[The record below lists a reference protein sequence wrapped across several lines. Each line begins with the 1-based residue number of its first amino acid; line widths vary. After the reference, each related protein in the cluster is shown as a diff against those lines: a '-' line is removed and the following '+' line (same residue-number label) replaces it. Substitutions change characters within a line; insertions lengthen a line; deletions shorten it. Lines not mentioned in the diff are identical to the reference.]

1 MQDWT
6 PEQQVR
12 LESAYTKLSRDTGR
26 VTVTALRT
34 EAGLSQ
40 NVASAWLRALRER
53 EQRQAEQAARK
64 AEPAV
69 PEALA
74 VAAQAAQTQI
84 ITEAWCQALAT
95 ARAELADRHAS
106 ELAEARLAEHGA
118 IERAA
123 AADKL
128 VAALRAKNTDLAD
141 TLAAAETS
149 LQDLRATQKHHRDTA
164 AAAQTR
170 AAAAQAEAAELRGEL
185 TGLRAALAAL
195 KTEAKP

>member
-40 NVASAWLRALRER
+40 NVASAWLR
-53 EQRQAEQAARK
+53 
-64 AEPAV
+64 
-69 PEALA
+69 
-74 VAAQAAQTQI
+74 
-84 ITEAWCQALAT
+84 
-95 ARAELADRHAS
+95 
-106 ELAEARLAEHGA
+106 
-118 IERAA
+118 
-123 AADKL
+123 
-128 VAALRAKNTDLAD
+128 
-141 TLAAAETS
+141 
-149 LQDLRATQKHHRDTA
+149 
-164 AAAQTR
+164 
-170 AAAAQAEAAELRGEL
+170 GEL